1 MKDQMTIRPHVRAK
15 RTKGSKRLVGDP
27 SARSSPE
34 ASPDALRV
42 RRAMPRA
49 VLALIALAGALA
61 ATTDGRA
68 AHTDPVGTT
77 YPSQK
82 IVFRDPVSGKT
93 VWRLTTDG
101 TQQGALNTLR
111 DASGMEANHFA
122 PDNKRICYSKKRHAN
137 KPAGYYV
144 MDILTGVET
153 YVGPGSNSWGMCAFS
168 KTSNEL
174 FFAYFR
180 DGTSGSTR
188 WMEVR
193 AVNLENFATR
203 VLRRF
208 DGAYGGPY
216 LSVNADG
223 TYLAVGFRVP
233 NGDPADFVD
242 DPVYHIILKTTDGSE
257 HPNWRYDLTTPD
269 EYEAGD
275 FPYWHSTNPRIVRI
289 KRDQVLA
296 IWNIDTLEK
305 LPDPKF
311 AGAATRLTGSHA
323 CWTVDSEFHFYSR
336 GSTHPDCHPLDAG
349 KGLRTRV
356 VLDRPTEGYPFL
368 YVTEM
373 RHVASPGVY
382 PAGTT
387 DVVALHYTY
396 NRTVNGDVRFGHPHP
411 HFSRDGRYVLWAT
424 PVTNLSKGTPPGGGG
439 DSVYKSDIFVVVLND
454 GPD

>member
-1 MKDQMTIRPHVRAK
+1 MTAGPHVRA
-15 RTKGSKRLVGDP
+15 RRRMRSK
-27 SARSSPE
+27 SARTAGPS
-34 ASPDALRV
+34 V
-42 RRAMPRA
+42 RRSPRVSSGMLTVRTATPRA
-49 VLALIALAGALA
+49 VLALIVLVGVVVRPADGQA
-61 ATTDGRA
+61 AR
-68 AHTDPVGTT
+68 TDPVGTT

-122 PDNKRICYSKKRHAN
+122 PDNKRICYSKKYHAN
-137 KPAGYYV
+137 KPQGYYV
-144 MDILTGVET
+144 MDVLTGVET

-174 FFAYFR
+174 FFAYFKG
-180 DGTSGSTR
+180 GTSSSTR

-193 AVNLENFATR
+193 AVNLGTFATR
-203 VLRRF
+203 VLRQF
-208 DGAYGGPY
+208 EGAYGGPY

-257 HPNWRYDLTTPD
+257 HPNWKYDLTTPD
-269 EYEAGD
+269 EYEAGG
-275 FPYWHSTNPRIVRI
+275 FPHWHSTNPRIVRI
-289 KRDQVLA
+289 TRDQVLA
-296 IWNIDTLEK
+296 IWNVDTLEK

-311 AGAATRLTGSHA
+311 AGAATTLMGGHA
-323 CWTVDSEFHFYSR
+323 CWTVDNEYHFYSR
-336 GSTHPDCHPLDAG
+336 GSAHPDCHPLDAG
-349 KGLRTRV
+349 KGLNTRV
-356 VLDRPTEGYPFL
+356 VLDRPTEGYPYL

-373 RHVASPGVY
+373 RNVASPGVY

-396 NRTVNGDVRFGHPHP
+396 NRTVNGEIRFGHPHP
-411 HFSRDGRYVLWAT
+411 HFSRDGRYILWAT

-439 DSVYKSDIFVVVLND
+439 DSVNKSDIFIVVLND
-454 GPD
+454 EPA